1 MSEKRKLGN
10 SDLSVTPVGLGC
22 MGFSHAYGAP
32 TEKSEAVKMIRKAFD
47 MGYNFFD
54 TAECY
59 IGTNPDGSMSFN
71 EKLVGEALRDV
82 RDKVVIATKFGV
94 EHSSMGL
101 LTDSSPET
109 IRQAVDGS
117 LLRLGVDYI
126 DLYYQHR
133 VDPKVEPEVVA
144 EVMKD
149 LIKEGKIRY
158 WGISETDEAYLRRAN
173 AVCPVTAIQNRYSM
187 LAREH
192 EKLFPVLEELNV
204 AFVAFSPLGN
214 GFLSGKYDVNSK
226 FEDGVDFRS
235 HMPQY
240 TKEGFEAGR
249 ELMELLNK
257 MAEEKN
263 ATPGQISL
271 AWMMCKKPYII
282 PIPGS
287 RKEERLKENI
297 DSKDVILSD
306 KEITVIDD
314 LLDNMDMPVYGQSS
328 GK

>member
-10 SDLSVTPVGLGC
+10 SELSVTPVGLGC

-47 MGYNFFD
+47 MGYDFFD

-109 IRQAVDGS
+109 IRQAVEGS
-117 LLRLGVDYI
+117 LVRLGVDYI

-226 FEDGVDFRS
+226 FEDSVDFRS

-240 TKEGFEAGR
+240 TKDGFEAGR
-249 ELMELLNK
+249 KLMELLNK

-263 ATPGQISL
+263 ATSGQISL

-314 LLDNMDMPVYGQSS
+314 LLDKIDMPVYGQSS
-328 GK
+328 KK

>member
-32 TEKSEAVKMIRKAFD
+32 TEKSEAVKMIRKSFD
-47 MGYNFFD
+47 MGYDFFD

-59 IGTNPDGSMSFN
+59 IGTNADGSMSFN

-94 EHSSMGL
+94 EHCSTGL

-109 IRQAVDGS
+109 IRQAVEGS
-117 LLRLGVDYI
+117 LVRLGVDYI

-133 VDPKVEPEVVA
+133 VDPKVEPEIVA
-144 EVMKD
+144 EVMKE

-158 WGISETDEAYLRRAN
+158 WGISETDEEYLRRAN

-214 GFLSGKYDVNSK
+214 GFLSGKYDANSK
-226 FEDGVDFRS
+226 FENGVDFRS

-257 MAEEKN
+257 MAEEKG
-263 ATPGQISL
+263 ATSGQISL

-297 DSKDVILSD
+297 GSKDVILSD
-306 KEITVIDD
+306 KEIAVIDD
-314 LLDNMDMPVYGQSS
+314 LLDKMNMPVYGQSA
-328 GK
+328 KK

>member
-10 SDLSVTPVGLGC
+10 SELSVTPIGLGG

-32 TEKSEAVKMIRKAFD
+32 TEKSEAVKTIRKSFD
-47 MGYNFFD
+47 MGYDFFD

-59 IGTNPDGSMSFN
+59 IGTNADGSISFN
-71 EKLVGEALRDV
+71 ENLVGEALRDV
-82 RDKVVIATKFGV
+82 RDRVVIATKFGV
-94 EHSSMGL
+94 EHTDSGL
-101 LTDSSPET
+101 LTNSNPET
-109 IRQAVDGS
+109 IRKAVQGS
-117 LLRLGVDYI
+117 LSRLGVDCI

-133 VDPKVEPEVVA
+133 IDPNVEPETVA

-158 WGISETDEAYLRRAN
+158 WGISETDETYLRRAN
-173 AVCPVTAIQNRYSM
+173 SVCPVTAIQNRYSM

-192 EKLFPVLEELNV
+192 ERLFPVLEELNI

-214 GFLSGKYDVNSK
+214 GFLSGKYDANSK
-226 FEDGVDFRS
+226 FENGVDFRS
-235 HMPQY
+235 RMPQY
-240 TKEGFEAGR
+240 TKEGFEAGK

-257 MAEEKN
+257 FAEEKG
-263 ATPGQISL
+263 ATSGQISL
-271 AWMMCKKPYII
+271 AWIMCKKPYII

-297 DSKDVILSD
+297 GSKGYFSIR
-306 KEITVIDD
+306 
-314 LLDNMDMPVYGQSS
+314 
-328 GK
+328 